1 MRHMFTLSP
10 KRLGRALLAP
20 AAVALTALACF
31 WVATSALEQRS
42 DSSRFARADLLQTA
56 IDIARH
62 EQQLVAAN
70 RKSPTAARSL
80 QIDLESGRLMEI
92 LRAADHAWAEGRPM
106 KGLSSRYGT
115 DILLADSPSHARAA
129 RAAFTAVVATATN
142 ALNVERVA
150 ALADRPRAGFLVD
163 IEIAAAALAAI
174 EGPLLL
180 FWVVRRHRRRVE
192 RTHQRRV
199 DQLAAQARTDTLTR
213 LGNRRAFEDD
223 VGPTIASR
231 AETAQPFTLLA
242 LDLDGLKKINDR
254 NGHPAGD
261 VQIRKVAECL
271 NEVVGGD
278 GGVYRTGGD
287 EFMVILP
294 GRRAWHGLNLAARI
308 DQVTSARTGG
318 RAVSIGLTES
328 IGSEGRHLLMNQ
340 ADIAL
345 YEAKRTR
352 LSAVAYHPGL
362 SPAVDGNRDDLPS
375 HEQRA
380 LAAALARAVDAKDAG
395 TRSHSETVAQ
405 LCVAIGERLGIE
417 PTGLE
422 RLRLAGL
429 LHDVGK
435 IGVADAILQKPD
447 SLAPDE
453 LSAMTEHVE
462 IGHAILLAA
471 ELPIEAHWVLHHHE
485 RIDGG
490 GYPTGLPGT
499 SIPVESRI
507 IAVADAFEAMTGTRP
522 YREAVSVEEAIVELQ
537 ANSGTQFDARCVDA
551 LVEVV
556 NEAATEEDL
565 VGIAHGGHFKAL
577 VPRPEPVPAFA
588 RS

>member
-150 ALADRPRAGFLVD
+150 ALADRPRAGILVD

-223 VGPTIASR
+223 LGTTIASR

-308 DQVTSARTGG
+308 DQVTRARTGG

-565 VGIAHGGHFKAL
+565 VGIAHGGHFKLL

>member
-1 MRHMFTLSP
+1 MFTLSP
-10 KRLGRALLAP
+10 KRIGRALLAP
-20 AAVALTALACF
+20 AAVGLTSLACF
-31 WVATSALEQRS
+31 WVASAAIEQHK
-42 DSSRFARADLLQTA
+42 DSARFARADLLQTA
-56 IDIARH
+56 IDLSRH
-62 EQQLVAAN
+62 EQQLVVAN
-70 RKSPTAARSL
+70 KANYSSVRAL
-80 QIDLESGRLMEI
+80 QIDMDSNQLMRL
-92 LRAADHAWAEGRPM
+92 LRAADHAWGPGRPM

-115 DILLADSPSHARAA
+115 DVLLADSPAHARKAKNALAA
-129 RAAFTAVVATATN
+129 IATA
-142 ALNVERVA
+142 AA
-150 ALADRPRAGFLVD
+150 GALAAERADALQHRPRAGFLVD

-223 VGPTIASR
+223 LGLTIASR

-242 LDLDGLKKINDR
+242 VDLDGLKLINDR

-261 VQIRKVAECL
+261 TQIRTVADCL
-271 NEVVGGD
+271 REVVGVE

-308 DQVTSARTGG
+308 DQLTRTRTGG

-328 IGSEGRHLLMNQ
+328 METEGRHLLMNQ

-405 LCVAIGERLGIE
+405 LCVAIGERLQVE

-422 RLRLAGL
+422 RLRIAGL

-435 IGVADAILQKPD
+435 IGVADAILQKPG

-485 RIDGG
+485 RMDGC
-490 GYPTGLPGT
+490 GYPAGMSGA

-522 YREAVSVEEAIVELQ
+522 YREAVSVEEAIVELR
-537 ANSGTQFDARCVDA
+537 ANAGSQFDTRCVDA
-551 LVEVV
+551 LVDAV
-556 NEAATEEDL
+556 NEAAHEEDL
-565 VGIAHGGHFKAL
+565 VGIAHGGHFKVL
-577 VPRPEPVPAFA
+577 VPRPEPMPVFA

>member
-150 ALADRPRAGFLVD
+150 ALADRPRAGILVD

-223 VGPTIASR
+223 LGTTIASR

-308 DQVTSARTGG
+308 DQVTRARTGG

-447 SLAPDE
+447 SLAPEE

>member
-1 MRHMFTLSP
+1 MR
-10 KRLGRALLAP
+10 
-20 AAVALTALACF
+20 
-31 WVATSALEQRS
+31 
-42 DSSRFARADLLQTA
+42 
-56 IDIARH
+56 
-62 EQQLVAAN
+62 
-70 RKSPTAARSL
+70 
-80 QIDLESGRLMEI
+80 
-92 LRAADHAWAEGRPM
+92 
-106 KGLSSRYGT
+106 GLSSRYGT
-115 DILLADSPSHARAA
+115 DILLADSPTHAVRAKVA
-129 RAAFTAVVATATN
+129 LAAVAATA
-142 ALNVERVA
+142 AS
-150 ALADRPRAGFLVD
+150 ALAIERTAAISDRPRGGLLVD
-163 IEIAAAALAAI
+163 VEIAAAALAAI

-223 VGPTIASR
+223 LGLTIASR

-242 LDLDGLKKINDR
+242 VDLDGLKRINDR

-261 VQIRKVAECL
+261 MQIRKVADCL
-271 NEVVGGD
+271 REVVGLD

-308 DQVTSARTGG
+308 DQVTRAHTGG

-328 IGSEGRHLLMNQ
+328 IETEGRHLLMNQ

-380 LAAALARAVDAKDAG
+380 LAAALARAVDAKDVG

-405 LCVAIGERLGIE
+405 LCVAIGERLQVE
-417 PTGLE
+417 ETDLE

-435 IGVADAILQKPD
+435 IGVADAILQKPGT
-447 SLAPDE
+447 LLPDE

-485 RIDGG
+485 RIDGR
-490 GYPTGLPGT
+490 GYPAGMSGAA
-499 SIPVESRI
+499 IPVESRI

-537 ANSGTQFDARCVDA
+537 ANAGTQFDARCVDA
-551 LVEVV
+551 LVDVV
-556 NEAATEEDL
+556 NEAANEEDL
-565 VGIAHGGHFKAL
+565 VGIPHGGHFKAL
-577 VPRPEPVPAFA
+577 VPRPEPVAAFA

>member
-10 KRLGRALLAP
+10 RRLGRALLAP
-20 AAVALTALACF
+20 AALAVTALACW
-31 WVATSALEQRS
+31 WVVTAAIEHHS
-42 DSSRFARADLLQTA
+42 DSIRFARADLLQTA
-56 IDIARH
+56 ITLARR
-62 EQQLVAAN
+62 EQALVAAN
-70 RKSPTAARSL
+70 KGNYTTARAK
-80 QIDLESGRLMEI
+80 QIDLESGELMQL
-92 LRAADHAWAEGRPM
+92 LRAADHGWDPGRPM

-115 DILLADSPSHARAA
+115 DILLADSPAHAQKAK
-129 RAAFTAVVATATN
+129 AAFTAVASTATS
-142 ALNVERVA
+142 ALNTERIA
-150 ALADRPRAGFLVD
+150 AIEDRPPNGILVD
-163 IEIAAAALAAI
+163 IEIGAAALAAI

-199 DQLAAQARTDTLTR
+199 EQLAAQARTDTLTR

-223 VGPTIASR
+223 LGATIASR
-231 AETAQPFTLLA
+231 SETAQPFTLLA
-242 LDLDGLKKINDR
+242 VDLDGLKKINDR

-261 VQIRKVAECL
+261 VQIRKVGDCL
-271 NEVVGGD
+271 REVVGAD

-294 GRRAWHGLNLAARI
+294 GRRAWHGLNLAAKI
-308 DQVTSARTGG
+308 DQVTRARTGG

-328 IGSEGRHLLMNQ
+328 IETEGRHLLMNQ

-362 SPAVDGNRDDLPS
+362 SPAVDGDRDDLPS

-405 LCVAIGERLGIE
+405 LCVAIGERLQIE

-422 RLRLAGL
+422 RVRLAGL

-447 SLAPDE
+447 ALAPDE
-453 LSAMTEHVE
+453 LTAMTEHVE

-485 RIDGG
+485 RIDGH
-490 GYPTGLPGT
+490 GYPAGMGGA

-522 YREAVSVEEAIVELQ
+522 YRESVSVEEAIVELQ
-537 ANSGTQFDARCVDA
+537 ANAGTQFDRRCVDA
-551 LVEVV
+551 LVDVV
-556 NEAATEEDL
+556 NDAANEEDL

>member
-223 VGPTIASR
+223 LGTTIASR

-271 NEVVGGD
+271 NEVVGKD

-308 DQVTSARTGG
+308 DQVTRARTGG

>member
-1 MRHMFTLSP
+1 MR
-10 KRLGRALLAP
+10 
-20 AAVALTALACF
+20 
-31 WVATSALEQRS
+31 
-42 DSSRFARADLLQTA
+42 
-56 IDIARH
+56 
-62 EQQLVAAN
+62 
-70 RKSPTAARSL
+70 
-80 QIDLESGRLMEI
+80 
-92 LRAADHAWAEGRPM
+92 
-106 KGLSSRYGT
+106 GLSSKYGT
-115 DILLADSPSHARAA
+115 SILLADSPSHAKKTRASLA
-129 RAAFTAVVATATN
+129 AVVATAN
-142 ALNVERVA
+142 RALVAERVA
-150 ALADRPRAGFLVD
+150 ALTDRPREGLLVD
-163 IEIAAAALAAI
+163 IEIGAAAIAAI

-192 RTHQRRV
+192 RHHQRRV
-199 DQLAAQARTDTLTR
+199 DQLSAQARTDTLTR

-223 VGPTIASR
+223 LGMIIAAR
-231 AETAQPFTLLA
+231 AERAQPFALLA
-242 LDLDGLKKINDR
+242 VDLDGLKKINDR

-261 VQIRKVAECL
+261 MQIRKVADCL
-271 NEVVGGD
+271 RDVVGED
-278 GGVYRTGGD
+278 GSVYRTGGD

-294 GRRAWHGLNLAARI
+294 GRRAWHGLNLAAKI
-308 DQVTSARTGG
+308 DQVTRARTGG
-318 RAVSIGLTES
+318 RAVSVGLTES
-328 IGSEGRHLLMNQ
+328 IATEGRHLLMNQ

-362 SPAVDGNRDDLPS
+362 SPAVDGDRDDLPS

-405 LCVAIGERLGIE
+405 LCVAIGERLQID

-447 SLAPDE
+447 RLAPEE

-485 RIDGG
+485 RIDGD
-490 GYPTGLPGT
+490 GYPAGLSSA

-522 YREAVSVEEAIVELQ
+522 YREAVSVDEAIVELQ
-537 ANSGTQFDARCVDA
+537 ANGGTQFDARCVDA
-551 LVEVV
+551 LVAVV
-556 NEAATEEDL
+556 NDAATEADL
-565 VGIAHGGHFKAL
+565 VGIAHGAHFKAPL
-577 VPRPEPVPAFA
+577 VPRREPLAAAAGA
-588 RS
+588 RP

>member
-223 VGPTIASR
+223 LGTTIASR

-308 DQVTSARTGG
+308 DQVTRARTGG

>member
-20 AAVALTALACF
+20 AAVALTALACL
-31 WVATSALEQRS
+31 WVITAAREQHS
-42 DSSRFARADLLQTA
+42 DSIRFARADLLQAA
-56 IDIARH
+56 IDLTRH
-62 EQQLVAAN
+62 EKELVAAN
-70 RKSPTAARSL
+70 KGNTTASRAH
-80 QIDLESGRLMEI
+80 QIDIESNQLMQL
-92 LRAADHAWAEGRPM
+92 LRAADHDWGRGHPM

-115 DILLADSPSHARAA
+115 DILLADSPSHTAA
-129 RAAFTAVVATATN
+129 TKAALTAVAATAAG
-142 ALNVERVA
+142 ALAGERA
-150 ALADRPRAGFLVD
+150 DALADRPRQGVLVD
-163 IEIAAAALAAI
+163 IEIGAAALAAI

-223 VGPTIASR
+223 LGATIALR

-242 LDLDGLKKINDR
+242 IDLDGLKKINDR
-254 NGHPAGD
+254 AGHPAGD
-261 VQIRKVAECL
+261 VQIRKVADCL
-271 NEVVGGD
+271 REVVGPD

-308 DQVTSARTGG
+308 DQVTRARTGA

-328 IGSEGRHLLMNQ
+328 IETEGRHLLMNQ
-340 ADIAL
+340 ADIAM

-362 SPAVDGNRDDLPS
+362 SPAVDGNPDDLPS

-405 LCVAIGERLGIE
+405 LCVAIGERLQLE

-422 RLRLAGL
+422 RVRLAGL

-447 SLAPDE
+447 ALAPDE
-453 LSAMTEHVE
+453 VSAMTEHVE

-471 ELPIEAHWVLHHHE
+471 ELPIEANWVLHHHE
-485 RIDGG
+485 RIDGA
-490 GYPTGLPGT
+490 GYPYRLSGA

-522 YREAVSVEEAIVELQ
+522 YREAISVDEAIVELQ
-537 ANSGTQFDARCVDA
+537 AHAGTQFDARCVDA
-551 LVEVV
+551 LVDVV
-556 NEAATEEDL
+556 NDAATEEDL
-565 VGIAHGGHFKAL
+565 VGIAHGGHFKAI
-577 VPRPEPVPAFA
+577 VPRPEPLPAFA

>member
-1 MRHMFTLSP
+1 MFTLSP

-20 AAVALTALACF
+20 AAVALTALACL
-31 WVATSALEQRS
+31 WVASAAIEHHA
-42 DSSRFARADLLQTA
+42 DTARFARADLLQTA
-56 IDIARH
+56 IELARH
-62 EQQLVAAN
+62 EQQLVTAN
-70 RKSPTAARSL
+70 DRNYTTARAR
-80 QIDLESGRLMEI
+80 QIDDQSAELMQL
-92 LRAADHAWAEGRPM
+92 LRAADHSWGPGLPM
-106 KGLSSRYGT
+106 KGLSTRYGT
-115 DILLADSPSHARAA
+115 DILLADSPSHSRKARIALAA
-129 RAAFTAVVATATN
+129 VTSTATKALAAEGTA
-142 ALNVERVA
+142 ALNN
-150 ALADRPRAGFLVD
+150 RPREGLLVD
-163 IEIAAAALAAI
+163 VEIGAAALAAI

-199 DQLAAQARTDTLTR
+199 DQLAAQARTDSLTR

-223 VGPTIASR
+223 LGLTIATR
-231 AETAQPFTLLA
+231 ADTAQPFTLLA
-242 LDLDGLKKINDR
+242 VDLDGLKKINDR

-261 VQIRKVAECL
+261 QQIRKVADCL
-271 NEVVGGD
+271 REVVGAD

-294 GRRAWHGLNLAARI
+294 GRRAWHGLNVAGRI
-308 DQVTSARTGG
+308 DQVTRARTGA

-328 IGSEGRHLLMNQ
+328 IETEGRHLLMNQ

-405 LCVAIGERLGIE
+405 LCVAIGERLQIE

-435 IGVADAILQKPD
+435 IGVADAILQKPG

-453 LSAMTEHVE
+453 QSAMTEHVE

-485 RIDGG
+485 RVDGR
-490 GYPTGLPGT
+490 GYPAGL
-499 SIPVESRI
+499 SVALIPVESRI

-522 YREAVSVEEAIVELQ
+522 YREAVSVEEAIVELE
-537 ANSGTQFDARCVDA
+537 ANAGTQFDSRCVDA
-551 LVEVV
+551 LIDVV

-577 VPRPEPVPAFA
+577 VPRPEPMPVFA

>member
-150 ALADRPRAGFLVD
+150 ALADRPRAGILVD

-223 VGPTIASR
+223 LGTTIASR

-308 DQVTSARTGG
+308 DQVTRARTGG

-551 LVEVV
+551 LDEVV